1 MGDNKGLENNK
12 LHEEITFKEASILIV
27 EDNPN
32 VNILLKKYLENL
44 SFKIIIS
51 EDGEEGF
58 KCFKESHFDLCII
71 DIMLPKMD
79 GFNLVKKIREID
91 ENVPIVFLTAKAFV
105 EDRIKGFEAGCD
117 DYITKPF
124 STRELGLRINAI
136 LKRYL
141 ENKGNDN
148 EVVYHIG
155 KFVFDYTNLNLT
167 IDNTTQILTR
177 KEASLLK
184 LFCDNK
190 NKLILRKQIMKE
202 IWGKDDY
209 YIGRSM
215 DVFITKIRKHLKADP
230 NISITNVHGS
240 GFKLEENN

>member
-1 MGDNKGLENNK
+1 MISDHNNK
-12 LHEEITFKEASILIV
+12 LNEKTPFKEASILVV
-27 EDNPN
+27 EDNQN
-32 VNILLKKYLENL
+32 VNILLKKYLEKL
-44 SFKIIIS
+44 FFKVVIS
-51 EDGEEGF
+51 VDGEQGF
-58 KCFKESHFDLCII
+58 KCFNESHFDLCII

-79 GFNLVKKIREID
+79 GFNLVKKIREIN

-136 LKRYL
+136 LKRYF
-141 ENKGNDN
+141 ENKGHDN
-148 EVVYHIG
+148 EIVYDIG
-155 KFVFDYTNLNLT
+155 KYVFDYSNMTLT

-177 KEASLLK
+177 KEAAILK

-190 NKLILRKQIMKE
+190 NKLIHRKDAMKA
-202 IWGKDDY
+202 IWGRDDY
-209 YIGRSM
+209 SISRSM

-240 GFKLEENN
+240 GFRLEENK

>member
-1 MGDNKGLENNK
+1 MEDGKNLKYNNS
-12 LHEEITFKEASILIV
+12 EEETVFNEASILVV

-32 VNILLKKYLENL
+32 INILLKKYLERL
-44 SFKIIIS
+44 SFKVVICV
-51 EDGEEGF
+51 DGEQGF
-58 KCFKESHFDLCII
+58 KHFKDSHFDLCLI
-71 DIMLPKMD
+71 DIMIPKID
-79 GFNLVKKIREID
+79 GLKLVKKIREID
-91 ENVPIVFLTAKAFV
+91 ENIPIIFLTAKALI

-141 ENKGNDN
+141 ANNKDGK
-148 EVVYHIG
+148 EIVFQIG
-155 KFVFDYTNLNLT
+155 KFVFDYSNMTLT
-167 IDNTTQILTR
+167 LAGVKQILTR
-177 KEASLLK
+177 KEAALLK
-184 LFCDNK
+184 FFCENK
-190 NKLILRKQIMKE
+190 NKLVHRTDAMIA
-202 IWGKDDY
+202 IWGKEDY

-240 GFKLEENN
+240 GFKLEENK